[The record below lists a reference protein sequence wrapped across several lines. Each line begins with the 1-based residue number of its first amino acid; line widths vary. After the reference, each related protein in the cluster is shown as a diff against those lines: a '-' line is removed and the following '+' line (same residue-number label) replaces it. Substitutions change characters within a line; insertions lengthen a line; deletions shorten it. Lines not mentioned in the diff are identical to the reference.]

1 MISIPRLAGKQ
12 IHFKGSRLVS
22 WPTSIID
29 NLRLVISGELSE
41 DFHGVGV
48 GPLSKIVAVKI
59 KE

>member
-1 MISIPRLAGKQ
+1 MPRLAGKQ
-12 IHFKGSRLVS
+12 IHFRGSRLRN
-22 WPTSIID
+22 WLTSIID

-41 DFHGVGV
+41 DFHGVGL

>member
-1 MISIPRLAGKQ
+1 MPSLAGKQ
-12 IHFKGSRLVS
+12 IHFRGSRLRN
-22 WPTSIID
+22 WLTSIID

-41 DFHGVGV
+41 DFHGVGL